1 MEIEFDI
8 TQDQATSMADPFETD
23 LLYLFR
29 MLLADV
35 MEELDEADEEMTGEI
50 FVNKLEEL
58 LG

>member
-1 MEIEFDI
+1 MEIEYDI
-8 TQDQATSMADPFETD
+8 TQEQALNMADPFETD

-35 MEELDEADEEMTGEI
+35 MEELDEANEEVTGEAFI
-50 FVNKLEEL
+50 NKLEEL